1 MTMVQFNRCGNWGTG
16 LLGALNGDLAKPLD
30 GSPQFPHIEI
40 LADIQREWDLA
51 EEAIK
56 RCEQVARAA
65 IIPAIK
71 ELRYAGRRIV
81 DALNKAH
88 KSGSKDDVTALL
100 EDARF
105 DCHRARHDAMDAALD
120 VMALDFDNLTK
131 RLGYDA
137 VIQAYPEFQS
147 LYRDFAKAR
156 RQIAMSRGDRLNRNA
171 IYETISS
178 VDFPDLADRYA
189 DLVTCK
195 PIALA
200 AAAKSKR
207 QRIGWWIMLALTLTA
222 LTVAAFSFINGRKM
236 LRLAEQ
242 KVELKAGH

>member
-1 MTMVQFNRCGNWGTG
+1 MRGE
-16 LLGALNGDLAKPLD
+16 LANPSD
-30 GSPQFPHIEI
+30 GSTQFPHIEI

-65 IIPAIK
+65 IIPSIK

-81 DALNKAH
+81 DALNTAH
-88 KSGSKDDVTALL
+88 KAGSQQDVIALL

-137 VIQAYPEFQS
+137 VIQAYPDFQS

-207 QRIGWWIMLALTLTA
+207 QRIGWWFMLALTLIA
-222 LTVAAFSFINGRKM
+222 LTIATISFVNGRKM
-236 LRLAEQ
+236 LRLAEH
-242 KVELKAGH
+242 VEESIEGH

>member
-1 MTMVQFNRCGNWGTG
+1 MKTVQSKRLGRWETG
-16 LLGALNGDLAKPLD
+16 PPGAWRGELADPSD
-30 GSPQFPHIEI
+30 ASGQFPHVEI

-51 EEAIK
+51 EEGIK
-56 RCEQVARAA
+56 RCEQVSRGA

-88 KSGSKDDVTALL
+88 KGGTEQEVRALL

-105 DCHRARHDAMDAALD
+105 NCHRARHDAMDAALD
-120 VMALDFDNLTK
+120 IMALDFDNLTK

-147 LYRDFAKAR
+147 LYRDFANAR
-156 RQIAMSRGDRLNRNA
+156 KQIAISRGDRENRNV
-171 IYETISS
+171 IYETISNI
-178 VDFPDLADRYA
+178 DFPDIADRYA

-200 AAAKSKR
+200 ASAKARR
-207 QRIGWWIMLALTLTA
+207 QRISWWFMLCLTLISLA
-222 LTVAAFSFINGRKM
+222 VAASSYVNGKRM
-236 LRLAEQ
+236 LDIAVQRQLAAP
-242 KVELKAGH
+242 KR

>member
-1 MTMVQFNRCGNWGTG
+1 MR
-16 LLGALNGDLAKPLD
+16 GDLADFPD
-30 GSPQFPHIEI
+30 GSAQFPHIEI
-40 LADIQREWDLA
+40 LVDIQREWDLA

-88 KSGSKDDVTALL
+88 KAGSQQDVNALL

-137 VIQAYPEFQS
+137 VIQAYPDFQS

-156 RQIAMSRGDRLNRNA
+156 RQIALSRGDRQNRNV
-171 IYETISS
+171 IYETIAS

-200 AAAKSKR
+200 AAAKSRR
-207 QRIGWWIMLALTLTA
+207 QRIGWWVMFALTLTA
-222 LTVAAFSFINGRKM
+222 LSIAAISFANGRKM

-242 KVELKAGH
+242 KIEAKRGS